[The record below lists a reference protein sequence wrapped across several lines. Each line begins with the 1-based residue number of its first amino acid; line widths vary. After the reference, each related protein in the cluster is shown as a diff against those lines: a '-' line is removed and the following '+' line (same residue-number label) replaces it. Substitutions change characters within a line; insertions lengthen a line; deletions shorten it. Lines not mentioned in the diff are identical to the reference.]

1 MSFDNLCKFL
11 SEKYPDRFANWLL
24 GEMPSSVE
32 ILKTE
37 LGLEPIR
44 ADSLTLLRTQDCI
57 LHVEFQVQ
65 VITDP
70 PLSLRMLDYWV
81 RLHRL
86 YRLPIIQI
94 LVLLKKPKAGT
105 VIETEFHLG
114 QTRHS
119 YRVVLMWEQSPE
131 LFLQDPALMPL
142 AVLAASENPRQLLS
156 QVSQRVD
163 MIEAPGQRQEAT
175 VCSQLLAGLRFNK
188 KLVQQFFREG
198 IMRESV
204 IYQDILRE
212 GLQQGLEQGL
222 EQGLAQGKQQEGV
235 ALVLRQLTRRI
246 GVLAS
251 EIQERIRGLSIAQ
264 LEDLA
269 EALLDFSQPTDLVN
283 WLEGHPDS

>member
-1 MSFDNLCKFL
+1 
-11 SEKYPDRFANWLL
+11 
-24 GEMPSSVE
+24 
-32 ILKTE
+32 
-37 LGLEPIR
+37 
-44 ADSLTLLRTQDCI
+44 

-65 VITDP
+65 LITDP
-70 PLSLRMLDYWV
+70 PLPLRMLDYWV

-86 YRLPIIQI
+86 YRLPIIQV

-119 YRVVLMWEQSPE
+119 YRVVPMWEQSPD

-142 AVLAASENPRQLLS
+142 AVLAAAENPRQLLA

-163 MIEAPGQRQEAT
+163 MIEAPGQRQEAA

-188 KLVQQFFREG
+188 KLVQQFFRES

-204 IYQDILRE
+204 IYQDILR
-212 GLQQGLEQGL
+212 QGLEQGL
-222 EQGLAQGKQQEGV
+222 EQGKQQGET
-235 ALVLRQLTRRI
+235 ALTLRLLTRQI
-246 GVLAS
+246 GAVAPEL
-251 EIQERIRGLSIAQ
+251 QERIRGLSIAQ

-269 EALLDFSQPTDLVN
+269 EALLDFSQPADLVT
-283 WLEGHPDS
+283 WLEGHPQG

>member
-1 MSFDNLCKFL
+1 MSFDNLCKYL
-11 SEKYPDRFANWLL
+11 SEKYPDRFVTWLL
-24 GEMPSSVE
+24 GETPTAVE

-44 ADSLTLLRTQDCI
+44 ADSLTLLRTHDRI

-65 VITDP
+65 VVTDP
-70 PLSLRMLDYWV
+70 PLPLRMLDYWV

-86 YRLPIIQI
+86 YRLPIIQV

-114 QTRHS
+114 HTHHRYQ
-119 YRVVLMWEQSPE
+119 VVRMWEQSPD
-131 LFLQDPALMPL
+131 LFLQDSALMPL
-142 AVLAASENPRQLLS
+142 AVLAASENPRQLLA

-163 MIEAPGQRQEAT
+163 MIEEPGQRQEAA

-188 KLVQQFFREG
+188 QLVQQFFREG

-222 EQGLAQGKQQEGV
+222 EQGKQQEGV
-235 ALVLRQLTRRI
+235 ALILRQLTRRL
-246 GVLAS
+246 GTVAVPHDV
-251 EIQERIRGLSIAQ
+251 QERIRGLSIAQ

-269 EALLDFSQPTDLVN
+269 EALLDFSQSTDLMN
-283 WLEGHPDS
+283 WLKENPDS

>member
-1 MSFDNLCKFL
+1 MPFDNLCKYL
-11 SEKYPDRFANWLL
+11 SEKYPDRFAAWLL

-70 PLSLRMLDYWV
+70 PLPLRMLDYWV

-86 YRLPIIQI
+86 YRLPIIQV
-94 LVLLKKPKAGT
+94 LVLLKQPKAGT
-105 VIETEFHLG
+105 VIETEFNLG

-119 YRVVLMWEQSPE
+119 YRVVCMWEQSPD

-142 AVLAASENPRQLLS
+142 AVLAASENPRQLLA

-163 MIEAPGQRQEAT
+163 MIEAPGQRQEAA

-188 KLVQQFFREG
+188 QLVQQFFREG

-212 GLQQGLEQGL
+212 GLEQGL
-222 EQGLAQGKQQEGV
+222 EQGKQQEGI
-235 ALVLRQLTRRI
+235 ALILRQLTRQI
-246 GVLAS
+246 GAVAP
-251 EIQERIRGLSIAQ
+251 EFQESIRSLSIAQ

-269 EALLDFSQPTDLVN
+269 EALLDFSQPADLVT
-283 WLEGHPDS
+283 WLEGHPQG